1 MIISLFSFRFL
12 ELLLFCLVQTF
23 AWWLENYF
31 SGPVALMVVF
41 VVDDAE
47 LSWCDALYEVVGL
60 EEVGA
65 VGGLLD
71 VSLVTVRRVTYLE
84 RHA

>member
-1 MIISLFSFRFL
+1 
-12 ELLLFCLVQTF
+12 
-23 AWWLENYF
+23 
-31 SGPVALMVVF
+31 MVVF

-71 VSLVTVRRVTYLE
+71 VGIVTVRRVTYLE